1 MNSRRADNI
10 RVLPT
15 TNPKDSRE
23 SGVRPDTIPMIND
36 DRGEKEEGGSSRSTV
51 VMDRIW

>member
-1 MNSRRADNI
+1 MNSTRADNI

-15 TNPKDSRE
+15 TNPRDSGQ

-36 DRGEKEEGGSSRSTV
+36 DRGEKEESGSSCSTV